1 MVVEINLRRMLK
13 VWVAFE
19 KEQNPGQFYKTAPDV
34 KSVTLRSSK
43 QCFNSGTLRRLKV
56 LIRDYQQISQL
67 NLACRFNVRVKMIFS
82 IEIACSKN
90 VVELRNDQK
99 RLKPNHITKIH
110 KN

>member
-1 MVVEINLRRMLK
+1 M
-13 VWVAFE
+13 WVAFE

-67 NLACRFNVRVKMIFS
+67 NLECRFNVRVIVKMIFS

-99 RLKPNHITKIH
+99 RLKPNHIATLTKIH
-110 KN
+110 RN